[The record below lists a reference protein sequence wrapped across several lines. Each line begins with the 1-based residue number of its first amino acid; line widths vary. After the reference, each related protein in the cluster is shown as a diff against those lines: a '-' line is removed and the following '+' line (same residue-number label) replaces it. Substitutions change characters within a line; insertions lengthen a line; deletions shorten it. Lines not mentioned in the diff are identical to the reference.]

1 MKIPLKNWTVAG
13 SWPWTV
19 MQGASV
25 ETGAKFSVVT
35 PRIPA
40 RVPGSVYGDLE
51 RAGLIPDPYYE
62 QNSLLCEWVANRFWS
77 YCTSFPKPE
86 TDGKRVR
93 LVFRGIDYHAHVF
106 LNDRKLA
113 EHVGMYAPLA
123 VDVTDSL
130 RDGENTLTVVLE
142 SAPDEMGQIG
152 YTSRT
157 WTQKARFGYKWDF
170 GTRLV
175 SLGLYDE
182 VYLDV
187 CDDPLRDVRIRY
199 EGGGRLSVSAANPRF
214 RAVLSFGGEE
224 AARGE
229 TACGTLTLTIPEP
242 ALWFPNGYGDQPLY
256 DLTLSSE
263 DDEKTFR
270 VGLRTVAYR
279 KPDCADPDVLPYVPV
294 VNGIPVYI
302 KGVNM
307 TPLDHRTGE
316 VTREWY
322 DRLLTLARDAGV
334 NLIRV
339 WGGGVIESE
348 DFYDLCD
355 AYGILVWQEF
365 IQSSSGIDNIP
376 SKRPEFLKLLEQ
388 TARAVLPE
396 KRNHVSLTYLSGGN
410 ELMDGHGIPST
421 FEDENLAMLKGIADE
436 LAPDVLMLPTSAS
449 GPTEW
454 FDPENPSRNQDIHG
468 PWKYE
473 GVRGHYALYN
483 RSTILLHSEFGAD
496 GMSNIDSIRT
506 VLSPENRKVT
516 TMAENLT
523 WRHHGEW
530 WDTYAYRERPLF
542 GEIDDLEELCDLSQ
556 YLQAEGIRYAVEA
569 HRRRAKTAKPA
580 ILAPGEVFA
589 PAVQENIGCIVWQLN
604 EPWPNVSCTSMADYY
619 GTPKLA
625 LLFWR
630 DAQKPLR
637 LTLRYDRLVW
647 KPGEIFEGFA
657 FLCDD
662 HNTGAD
668 SVSVKVYGDGFSLL
682 PGADS
687 ENLRIP
693 AALSGNRVSFAVPE
707 GESFSVVCD
716 AEKGGTMIRA
726 VYLFLV
732 GEEGKL
738 PREPILRFVKEYRE
752 RYGTVTRD
760 GSGAAIAFRKGPC
773 GPEEREQSGG
783 AGIRKQRGGT

>member
-1 MKIPLKNWTVAG
+1 MRIPLKDWTVAG

-25 ETGAKFSVVT
+25 ETGAKFSAVT

-40 RVPGSVYGDLE
+40 RVPGSVYDDLE
-51 RAGLIPDPYYE
+51 RAGLIPDPYFE
-62 QNSLLCEWVANRFWS
+62 RNSLLCEWVANRFWS
-77 YCTSFPKPE
+77 YCTSLKKPE
-86 TDGKRVR
+86 TGGRRAR
-93 LVFRGIDYHAHVF
+93 LVFLGIDYHAHVF
-106 LNDRKLA
+106 LNDRKIA
-113 EHVGMYAPLA
+113 EHVGMYAPLI
-123 VDVTDSL
+123 VDVTEAL
-130 RDGENTLTVVLE
+130 REGENTLTVVLE

-175 SLGLYDE
+175 NLGLYGE
-182 VYLDV
+182 AFLDI
-187 CDDPLRDVRIRY
+187 CDDPVKDVQIRY
-199 EGGGRLSVSAANPRF
+199 EGGGRLTVSAANPSF
-214 RAVLSFGGEE
+214 CADLSLRGIQKAE
-224 AARGE
+224 GE
-229 TACGTLTLTIPEP
+229 TSAGTLTLEIPEP
-242 ALWFPNGYGDQPLY
+242 ELWFPNGYGEQPLY
-256 DLTLSSE
+256 DLKLCSE

-270 VGLRTVAYR
+270 VGLRTIEYR
-279 KPDCADPDVLPYVPV
+279 KPDCADPDVLPYLPV

-302 KGVNM
+302 KGMNM
-307 TPLDHRTGE
+307 TPLDHRTGT
-316 VTREWY
+316 VSRERY
-322 DRLLTLARDAGV
+322 DRLLSLARDAGV

-348 DFYDLCD
+348 DFYELCD
-355 AYGILVWQEF
+355 EYGIMVWQEF

-376 SKRPEFLKLLEQ
+376 SKRPEFLRLLEQ

-410 ELMDGHGIPST
+410 ELMNENGIPSDFT
-421 FEDENLAMLKGIADE
+421 DENLAMLKRIADS

-454 FDPENPSRNQDIHG
+454 FDPDRPERNHDIHG

-473 GVRGHYALYN
+473 GVRGQYELYN
-483 RSTILLHSEFGAD
+483 RSTILLHSEFGVD
-496 GMSNIDSIRT
+496 GMSNIGSIRT
-506 VLSPENRKVT
+506 VLSPENQKVT
-516 TMAENLT
+516 IMTENLT

-530 WDTYAYRERPLF
+530 WDTYSYRERPLF

-556 YLQAEGIRYAVEA
+556 YMQAEGIRYAVEA
-569 HRRRAKTAKPA
+569 HRRRAKTSKPA
-580 ILAPGEVFA
+580 VFTQGEVFA
-589 PAVQENIGCIVWQLN
+589 PVTQENIGSIVWQLN

-619 GTPKLA
+619 GNPKLA

-630 DAQKPLR
+630 DAQEPLR

-647 KPGEIFEGFA
+647 KTGESFEGSA

-662 HNTGAD
+662 RDTGVD
-668 SVSVKVYGDGFSLL
+668 SFSVRAYRDGYSLL

-687 ENLRIP
+687 EKLRIP
-693 AALSGNRVSFAVPE
+693 VTLSGNRVSFPVPE

-716 AEKGGTMIRA
+716 AVKDGRKRSA

-732 GEEGKL
+732 GEEGSL
-738 PREPILRFVKEYRE
+738 PREPILRFVREYRAVN
-752 RYGTVTRD
+752 GQ
-760 GSGAAIAFRKGPC
+760 KP
-773 GPEEREQSGG
+773 
-783 AGIRKQRGGT
+783 